1 MKRNGEIHSDRSSV
15 TWPLD
20 PVSDPVGRAER
31 AIPRARRSREEK
43 QSAWAYEK
51 QNNGQLNV
59 ATVDEARSGGWLAVV
74 PRGGMG

>member
-1 MKRNGEIHSDRSSV
+1 METRAGLESMKRNGEIHSDRSSV

-43 QSAWAYEK
+43 ETKRVGVRKAK
-51 QNNGQLNV
+51 QR
-59 ATVDEARSGGWLAVV
+59 TVECRDGG
-74 PRGGMG
+74 

>member
-1 MKRNGEIHSDRSSV
+1 METRAGLESMKRNGEIHSHRSSV

-43 QSAWAYEK
+43 ETKRVGVRKAK
-51 QNNGQLNV
+51 QR
-59 ATVDEARSGGWLAVV
+59 TVECRDGG
-74 PRGGMG
+74 